1 MSKALIIIDIQNDY
15 FEGGACELVN
25 PMNTSLKAKKLLEN
39 FRKNLLPIFH
49 VQHINIRK
57 GASYFLANSKGVE
70 IHENVKPL
78 KNEIIIE
85 KNFPNSFL
93 QTSLENELEKLN
105 IKELVICG
113 MMSHMCIDSTT
124 RAAFD
129 LGFDCTV
136 AEDAC
141 TTKNLEFNGKIVKY
155 SDIHNSFMASLKMI
169 FAKVETVDSII
180 NLKKEKI

>member
-15 FEGGACELVN
+15 FQGGNCELVN
-25 PMNTSLKAKKLLEN
+25 PIEASLKAKELLEY
-39 FRKNLLPIFH
+39 FRENSMPIFH
-49 VQHINIRK
+49 IQHINLRE
-57 GASYFLANSKGVE
+57 GAKYFLPNTKGVQ

-78 KNEIIIE
+78 ENEIIIE

-93 QTSLENELEKLN
+93 KTNLEKELKKQN

-129 LGFDCTV
+129 LGFYCTV
-136 AEDAC
+136 AHDAC
-141 TTKNLEFNGKIVKY
+141 TTKDLEFFGKKIKANEV
-155 SDIHNSFMASLKMI
+155 HNSFMSALGSVFTKLM
-169 FAKVETVDSII
+169 KVEDI
-180 NLKKEKI
+180 LK

>member
-15 FEGGACELVN
+15 FQGGNCELVN
-25 PMNTSLKAKKLLEN
+25 PIEASLKAKELLEY
-39 FRKNLLPIFH
+39 FRKNSMPIFH
-49 VQHINIRK
+49 IQHINLRE
-57 GASYFLANSKGVE
+57 GAKYFLPNTKGVQ

-78 KNEIIIE
+78 ENEIIIE

-93 QTSLENELEKLN
+93 KTKLENELKKQN

-129 LGFDCTV
+129 LGFYCTV
-136 AEDAC
+136 AHDAC
-141 TTKNLEFNGKIVKY
+141 TTKDLEFFGKKIKANEV
-155 SDIHNSFMASLKMI
+155 HNSFMAALGSVFTKLM
-169 FAKVETVDSII
+169 KVEDI
-180 NLKKEKI
+180 LK

>member
-15 FEGGACELVN
+15 FEGGNCELVN
-25 PMNTSLKAKKLLEN
+25 PMEASLKAKKVLEY
-39 FRKNLLPIFH
+39 FRKNNMPVFH

-57 GASYFLANSKGVE
+57 GATFFLPNTKGVE

-78 KNEIIIE
+78 KSEIIIE

-93 QTSLENELEKLN
+93 QTTLESELEKLD

-113 MMSHMCIDSTT
+113 MMSHMCVDSTT

-136 AEDAC
+136 IHDAC
-141 TTKNLEFNGKIVKY
+141 TTKDLVFQDKKVNA
-155 SDIHNSFMASLKMI
+155 SDVHNSFMAALGSV
-169 FAKVETVDSII
+169 FAKMVSVEEA
-180 NLKKEKI
+180 LK

>member
-15 FEGGACELVN
+15 FQGGNCELVN
-25 PMNTSLKAKKLLEN
+25 PMEASLKAKELLEY
-39 FRKNLLPIFH
+39 FRKNSMPIFH
-49 VQHINIRK
+49 VQHINLRE
-57 GASYFLANSKGVE
+57 GAKYFLPNTKGVQ

-78 KNEIIIE
+78 ENEIIIE

-93 QTSLENELEKLN
+93 KTNLENELKKQN

-129 LGFDCTV
+129 LGFDCIL
-136 AEDAC
+136 AHDAC
-141 TTKNLEFNGKIVKY
+141 TTKDLVFLDKKVNASEV
-155 SDIHNSFMASLKMI
+155 HNSFMSALGTI
-169 FAKVETVDSII
+169 FSKVLDTKSII
-180 NLKKEKI
+180 KE

>member
-15 FEGGACELVN
+15 FQGGNCELVN
-25 PMNTSLKAKKLLEN
+25 PIEASLKAKELLEY
-39 FRKNLLPIFH
+39 FRKNNMPVFH
-49 VQHINIRK
+49 VQHINLRK
-57 GASYFLANSKGVE
+57 GATYFLPNTKGVQ

-78 KNEIIIE
+78 ENEIIIE

-93 QTSLENELEKLN
+93 ETNLESELEKQN

-129 LGFDCTV
+129 LGFDCIL
-136 AEDAC
+136 AHDAC
-141 TTKNLEFNGKIVKY
+141 TTKDLVFLDKKVNASEV
-155 SDIHNSFMASLKMI
+155 HNSFMSALGSI
-169 FAKVETVDSII
+169 FSKVLDTKSII
-180 NLKKEKI
+180 NE

>member
-15 FEGGACELVN
+15 FQGGNCELVN
-25 PMNTSLKAKKLLEN
+25 PIEASLKAKELLEY
-39 FRKNLLPIFH
+39 FRKNKMPVFH
-49 VQHINIRK
+49 VQHINLRK
-57 GASYFLANSKGVE
+57 GATYFLPNTKGVQ

-78 KNEIIIE
+78 ENEIIIE

-93 QTSLENELEKLN
+93 ETNLESELEKQN

-129 LGFDCTV
+129 LGFDCIL
-136 AEDAC
+136 AHDAC
-141 TTKNLEFNGKIVKY
+141 TTKDLVFLDKKVNASEV
-155 SDIHNSFMASLKMI
+155 HNSFMSALGTI
-169 FAKVETVDSII
+169 FSKVLDTKSII
-180 NLKKEKI
+180 KE

>member
-15 FEGGACELVN
+15 FQGGNCELVN
-25 PMNTSLKAKKLLEN
+25 PMEASLKAKELLEY
-39 FRKNLLPIFH
+39 FRKNSMPIFH
-49 VQHINIRK
+49 IQHINLRK
-57 GASYFLANSKGVE
+57 GATYFLLNTKGVE

-78 KNEIIIE
+78 EDEIIIE

-93 QTSLENELEKLN
+93 QTNLESELEKQN

-136 AEDAC
+136 AHDAC
-141 TTKNLEFNGKIVKY
+141 TTKDLEFLGKNIKASEV
-155 SDIHNSFMASLKMI
+155 HNSFMSSLGSVFAKL
-169 FAKVETVDSII
+169 AKVENIV
-180 NLKKEKI
+180 L

>member
-15 FEGGACELVN
+15 FEGGNCELVN
-25 PMNTSLKAKKLLEN
+25 PMEASLKAKKALEY
-39 FRKNLLPIFH
+39 FRKNSMPVFH
-49 VQHINIRK
+49 VQHINVRE
-57 GASYFLANSKGVE
+57 GATFFLPNTKGVE

-78 KNEIIIE
+78 KSEIIIE

-93 QTSLENELEKLN
+93 QTSLESELEKLD

-113 MMSHMCIDSTT
+113 MMSHMCVDSTT

-136 AEDAC
+136 IHDAC
-141 TTKNLEFNGKIVKY
+141 TTKDLVFQDKKVNA
-155 SDIHNSFMASLKMI
+155 SDVHNSFMAALGSVFAKMI
-169 FAKVETVDSII
+169 SVEEA
-180 NLKKEKI
+180 LK